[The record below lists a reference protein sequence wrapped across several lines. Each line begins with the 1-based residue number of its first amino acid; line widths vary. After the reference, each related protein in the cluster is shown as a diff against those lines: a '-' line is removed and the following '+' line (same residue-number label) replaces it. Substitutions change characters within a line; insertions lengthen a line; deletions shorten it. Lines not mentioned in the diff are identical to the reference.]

1 MDLHSSQ
8 AMPVGKFAE
17 FHPSSGEL
25 WLGHRKVRLRPQ
37 TALVLAYLLANSG
50 RVVGK
55 DELLEAV
62 WPNTVVT
69 DNSLA
74 QCIAEIRQA
83 LGVAGRRVVQTVP
96 RRGFRLDPPRDRLD
110 ATAPRPMVL
119 ALCAAAVAGAAL
131 WWHLST
137 RGAAP
142 SAEPLP
148 RLSLAILPMAA
159 AGREPEQAAFAAQIT
174 EGLAMSASQLPG
186 ARVIE
191 LRHAGRSAVAR
202 YVVDG
207 GVVEDAGRLRVDLR
221 LSDGGTGARLWTESV
236 DMDAGLLQVEGRDIP
251 GRVARLLQE
260 GVLAADFAARRQAGN
275 GARAPD
281 PAVQAL
287 RLWMRGT
294 PQDNAAARALALQ
307 ALEADPDSVLA
318 WRVVAASFLLERSEA
333 WSADPEGALDRAEVA
348 ARRAQAI
355 DPRHP
360 QVHAILGAVMAMRG
374 RYDEALAA
382 LEAEL
387 AMGFRQDPLVHEWL
401 GVTYMLM
408 GRPRQAIQPLET
420 AIWLSPRDA
429 RLSALWRELAI
440 AYVHIGDLCHAR
452 EDAWRAVR
460 TPRPMP
466 RSYETLAAICAMS
479 GDSECTQSA
488 TAELLR
494 IEPRH
499 KTVLGRADLWSTAP
513 EFRARQADYVE
524 SLRKVGLR

>member
-1 MDLHSSQ
+1 MDMRSSQ
-8 AMPVGKFAE
+8 VMPVGKLAE

-25 WLGHRKVRLRPQ
+25 WLGQRKVRLRPQ
-37 TALVLAYLLANSG
+37 TALVLAHLLANPG

-55 DELLEAV
+55 NELLESV
-62 WPNTVVT
+62 WPDTVVT
-69 DNSLA
+69 ENSLA
-74 QCIAEIRQA
+74 QCIVEIRQA
-83 LGVAGRRVVQTVP
+83 LGAAGRRVVQTVP
-96 RRGFRLDPPRDRLD
+96 RRGFRFDPPPDRLD
-110 ATAPRPMVL
+110 AMAPRPMVL
-119 ALCAAAVAGAAL
+119 AFCAAAVAGAAL

-142 SAEPLP
+142 LAEPLP

-174 EGLAMSASQLPG
+174 DGLAMSASQLPG
-186 ARVIE
+186 AHVIDP
-191 LRHAGRSAVAR
+191 RQDGRSAAAR

-207 GVVEDAGRLRVDLR
+207 DVVEDAGRLRVDLR
-221 LSDGGTGARLWTESV
+221 LSDGGTGARLWTASV
-236 DMDAGLLQVEGRDIP
+236 DMDAGLLQVEERDIP

-260 GVLAADFAARRQAGN
+260 GVLAVDFAARRQAGN
-275 GARAPD
+275 DTRAPD
-281 PAVQAL
+281 AVVQSL

-307 ALEADPDSVLA
+307 ALEADPESVLA
-318 WRVVAASFLLERSEA
+318 WRVAAATYLFERAEG
-333 WSADPEGALDRAEVA
+333 WGEDPGGALDRAEAA

-355 DPRHP
+355 DPHHP

-408 GRPRQAIQPLET
+408 GKPRQAIRPLET

-452 EDAWRAVR
+452 DDAWRAVR
-460 TPRPMP
+460 TPRPIP
-466 RSYETLAAICAMS
+466 RSYETLAAVCAMY
-479 GDSECTQSA
+479 GDSECTQNA

-494 IEPRH
+494 LEPRY
-499 KTVLGRADLWSTAP
+499 KTIRGGGDLWSTAP
-513 EFRARQADYVE
+513 EFRAKQADYVA